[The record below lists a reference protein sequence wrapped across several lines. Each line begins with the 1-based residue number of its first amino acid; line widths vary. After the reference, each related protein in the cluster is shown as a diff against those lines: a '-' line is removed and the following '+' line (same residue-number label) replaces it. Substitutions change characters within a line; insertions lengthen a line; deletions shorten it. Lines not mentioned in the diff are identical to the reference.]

1 MRYIF
6 PSKIFNFSDSHTLEW
21 EIKYIFIL
29 GELIRV
35 QFQSLQKFSF
45 PELSIRSIQTRY
57 NTSKNDAS
65 FFLAIQTPQSRLQL
79 NFKTLRLPT
88 SYKFEEILVQN
99 ICSSRLADPRIF
111 PLSVRAR
118 KPIRSSD
125 VGRVGTVLYYNR
137 GRGGGRGRKG
147 GGNVYNRNGGFNFT
161 RLSRVLQTNCTSKW
175 APFSFLPFRSW
186 IHLNQGFIFIPGII
200 PCSTRWNVVS
210 IVMIRIE

>member
-137 GRGGGRGRKG
+137 GRGGGRGGRG
-147 GGNVYNRNGGFNFT
+147 EG
-161 RLSRVLQTNCTSKW
+161 
-175 APFSFLPFRSW
+175 
-186 IHLNQGFIFIPGII
+186 
-200 PCSTRWNVVS
+200 
-210 IVMIRIE
+210 RI